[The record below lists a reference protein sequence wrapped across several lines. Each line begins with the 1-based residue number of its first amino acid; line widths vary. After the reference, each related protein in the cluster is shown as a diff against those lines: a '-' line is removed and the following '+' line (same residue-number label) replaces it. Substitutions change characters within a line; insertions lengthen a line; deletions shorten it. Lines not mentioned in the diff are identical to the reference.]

1 MKAVA
6 VGTFNIHLA
15 QNGSMTV
22 NVAQDTVGGEKKW
35 VVSKGTSGFGRP
47 ETFDTKSAA
56 VKHARRIADKG
67 ERITAGTTVGGKEV
81 IREGDNGGGNSGG
94 GLFGL

>member
-1 MKAVA
+1 
-6 VGTFNIHLA
+6 
-15 QNGSMTV
+15 MTV

-47 ETFDTKSAA
+47 ETFDTKASA
-56 VKHARRIADKG
+56 VSHARKIADKG

-81 IREGDNGGGNSGG
+81 IREGENGGNGGG